1 MIDLG
6 GLQLAHPVLNAS
18 GTLDARSA
26 HAVLGDATLGCAAHV
41 TKTITP
47 EPRAGN
53 AAPRIAEVPGGMINS
68 IGLPGPGIDRFC
80 AEVLPATAA
89 IVDVPI
95 VVSVGG
101 FSPDDYVRLVE
112 RLTEI
117 DAVAA
122 LELNLSCPNVKSGCI
137 SIGTDPRET
146 EAVTAQVRARTT
158 RPLLV
163 KLSPS
168 VADVAELARAAEAG
182 GADALTLTNTA
193 RGMVLNRCTG
203 APLLGAGTG
212 GVSGPGAPPAGARRR
227 RGGARARS
235 RSRWSAWAASRRPTT
250 PATSCRSAPRRW
262 RSARRSSSTPRTP
275 RASATAWPALAVT
288 LPRVFVRLPCWGL
301 TPKLRV
307 RGQTPTTFRR
317 AEGAR
322 VARPRRFSRSVSA
335 RSARSA

>member
-18 GTLDARSA
+18 GTLDALTA

-68 IGLPGPGIDRFC
+68 IGLPGPGLDGFC
-80 AEVLPATAA
+80 REVLPATAA
-89 IVDVPI
+89 VVDVPI

-101 FSPDDYVRLVE
+101 FSHDDYVAQVE
-112 RLTEI
+112 RLDGEA
-117 DAVAA
+117 AVAA

-146 EAVTAQVRARTT
+146 RAVTERVRARTSK
-158 RPLLV
+158 PLLV

-193 RGMVLNRCTG
+193 RGMVVNRFTG
-203 APLLGAGTG
+203 KPLLGGGTG
-212 GVSGPGAPPAGARRR
+212 GVSGPALRPQALAAVATARAAVAIALVGLGGIETADDARDYLAAGATAVAVGTAIFRDP
-227 RGGARARS
+227 RS
-235 RSRWSAWAASRRPTT
+235 
-250 PATSCRSAPRRW
+250 PA
-262 RSARRSSSTPRTP
+262 
-275 RASATAWPALAVT
+275 
-288 LPRVFVRLPCWGL
+288 
-301 TPKLRV
+301 RV
-307 RGQTPTTFRR
+307 RDGL
-317 AEGAR
+317 
-322 VARPRRFSRSVSA
+322 SRI
-335 RSARSA
+335 

>member
-1 MIDLG
+1 
-6 GLQLAHPVLNAS
+6 
-18 GTLDARSA
+18 
-26 HAVLGDATLGCAAHV
+26 
-41 TKTITP
+41 
-47 EPRAGN
+47 
-53 AAPRIAEVPGGMINS
+53 MINS

-95 VVSVGG
+95 IVSVGG
-101 FSPDDYVRLVE
+101 FSHEDYVRLAE

-146 EAVTAQVRARTT
+146 EAVTAQVRARTS

-168 VADVAELARAAEAG
+168 VADIAELARAAEAG

-193 RGMVLNRCTG
+193 RGMVLNRSTG

-212 GVSGPGAPPAGARRR
+212 GVSGPALRPQALAAVAS
-227 RGGARARS
+227 ARAAVAIALVGLGGIETAGDARDFLS
-235 RSRWSAWAASRRPTT
+235 VG
-250 PATSCRSAPRRW
+250 ATAVAVGTAIFRD
-262 RSARRSSSTPRTP
+262 PRTP
-275 RASATAWPALAVT
+275 SRIRDALA
-288 LPRVFVRLPCWGL
+288 
-301 TPKLRV
+301 
-307 RGQTPTTFRR
+307 
-317 AEGAR
+317 AE
-322 VARPRRFSRSVSA
+322 
-335 RSARSA
+335 

>member
-1 MIDLG
+1 VIDLG
-6 GLQLAHPVLNAS
+6 GLQLSHPVLNAS

-53 AAPRIAEVPGGMINS
+53 PAPRIAEVPGGMINS
-68 IGLPGPGIDRFC
+68 IGLPGPGIDRFI

-89 IVDVPI
+89 VVDVPI
-95 VVSVGG
+95 IVSVGG
-101 FSPDDYVRLVE
+101 FSHDDYVQLVE
-112 RLTEI
+112 RLTEL

-137 SIGTDPRET
+137 SIGTDPAET
-146 EAVTAQVRARTT
+146 EAVTARVRARTS

-193 RGMVLNRCTG
+193 RGMVLNRFTG

-212 GVSGPGAPPAGARRR
+212 GVSGPALRPQALAAVAA
-227 RGGARARS
+227 ARAAVAIALVGLGGIETADDARDFLAVGAAAVAVGTAIFRDPRAPS
-235 RSRWSAWAASRRPTT
+235 SVRDGLAAS
-250 PATSCRSAPRRW
+250 
-262 RSARRSSSTPRTP
+262 
-275 RASATAWPALAVT
+275 
-288 LPRVFVRLPCWGL
+288 
-301 TPKLRV
+301 
-307 RGQTPTTFRR
+307 
-317 AEGAR
+317 
-322 VARPRRFSRSVSA
+322 
-335 RSARSA
+335 